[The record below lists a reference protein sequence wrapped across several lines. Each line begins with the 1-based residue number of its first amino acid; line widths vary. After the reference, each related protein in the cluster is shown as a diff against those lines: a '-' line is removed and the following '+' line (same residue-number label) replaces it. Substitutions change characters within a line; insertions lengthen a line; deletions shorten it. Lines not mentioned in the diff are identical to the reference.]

1 MMGKTRGK
9 VQWFS
14 PEKGFGFIVCR
25 DTPSGE
31 AEVFVNHSC
40 IQSRGFRRLE
50 KGQEVEFELAV
61 DERGYFAKNVK
72 VL

>member
-1 MMGKTRGK
+1 MMKKIRGK

-14 PEKGFGFIVCR
+14 PEKGFGFILTA
-25 DTPSGE
+25 DTPAGK

-40 IQSRGFRRLE
+40 IQSGGFRRLE
-50 KGQEVEFELAV
+50 RGQDVELELAM

>member
-1 MMGKTRGK
+1 MEKMKGK

-14 PEKGFGFIVCR
+14 PEKGFGFILCQ
-25 DTPSGE
+25 DTPAGK

-40 IQSRGFRRLE
+40 IQSDGFRRLE
-50 KGQEVEFELAV
+50 KGQEVEFELAI
-61 DERGYFAKNVK
+61 DERGYFAKKVK